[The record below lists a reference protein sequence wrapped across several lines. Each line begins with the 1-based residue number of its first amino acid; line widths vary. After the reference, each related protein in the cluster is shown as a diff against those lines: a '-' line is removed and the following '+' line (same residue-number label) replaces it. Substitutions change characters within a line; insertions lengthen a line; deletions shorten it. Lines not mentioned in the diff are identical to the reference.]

1 MPPSAVTSA
10 SASAQ
15 VTQRWDSSPSKA
27 SSTQPPGSATPLSP
41 SPDAPPSSLSCVSGN
56 VPIAMSPQP
65 VPAQRA
71 VTSAA
76 NEGDLESTTH
86 HRTAGRT
93 RGPNS
98 GNQTGVVTQAE
109 LELLKT
115 ALAGDRDARR
125 RLADRL
131 LDEIQREVAYC
142 LMRAARPSGRDP
154 RQEVRDIVHD
164 VLVMLFDN
172 DARELRRW
180 DPDRGRSLDS
190 FVRLLARRRAVRI
203 LGRRRTDP
211 WKEPPVGPEVVDAE
225 PDEVLVERLEGRAQ
239 LGEVLH
245 ALHDKMERARPRAV
259 RDVVRRGA

>member
-1 MPPSAVTSA
+1 
-10 SASAQ
+10 
-15 VTQRWDSSPSKA
+15 
-27 SSTQPPGSATPLSP
+27 
-41 SPDAPPSSLSCVSGN
+41 
-56 VPIAMSPQP
+56 
-65 VPAQRA
+65 
-71 VTSAA
+71 
-76 NEGDLESTTH
+76 
-86 HRTAGRT
+86 
-93 RGPNS
+93 
-98 GNQTGVVTQAE
+98 VTQAE
-109 LELLKT
+109 LELLRT

-180 DPDRGRSLDS
+180 DPDRGRTLDN

-211 WKEPPVGPEVVDAE
+211 WKEPPLGPEVVDAE
-225 PDEVLVERLEGRAQ
+225 ADDVLVERLEDRAQ

-245 ALHDKMERARPRAV
+245 ALHDKMSERDHELFEMLFVEEREPDEVAEAM
-259 RDVVRRGA
+259 DMTRGAVNAWVYRMRKHARAAAKRIETKASLAASRGTRGKTGHGG